1 MNSRDH
7 LERLQSYIDRLQ
19 LADIELQIAQVE
31 FDLESKKVELEL
43 LKKRR
48 KDQMAESR
56 GAAKSG
62 KGKGH
67 KVGANPK
74 PTKKKS

>member
-1 MNSRDH
+1 MNSKDH

-43 LKKRR
+43 LKQRR
-48 KDQMAESR
+48 KDLTTVSQKA
-56 GAAKSG
+56 
-62 KGKGH
+62 
-67 KVGANPK
+67 ANPGK
-74 PTKKKS
+74 DKGPTTRKKKS